1 MSMMFR
7 DHNDPLYYDAKANDK
22 IFVPIKDE
30 VSSYTFVV
38 LTNCVFQENMTD
50 AQKKI
55 IASFA
60 PSDIGKY
67 EDNAETR
74 AIVETDF
81 VVAGHKKYL
90 AKQIEL
96 QERKKIREGITGEES
111 EDSNEDKLRPEDY
124 NNGDWNG
131 EMLDSDEEAREDFR
145 AEEMKN
151 PTNARKAA
159 WK

>member
-1 MSMMFR
+1 MKREGVQMSMMFR

-30 VSSYTFVV
+30 
-38 LTNCVFQENMTD
+38 ENMTD

-96 QERKKIREGITGEES
+96 
-111 EDSNEDKLRPEDY
+111 
-124 NNGDWNG
+124 
-131 EMLDSDEEAREDFR
+131 
-145 AEEMKN
+145 
-151 PTNARKAA
+151 
-159 WK
+159 